1 MRRRLTIALHWL
13 TATLLLFVLAD
24 AGATAWLSWLYAA
37 SGLAMVALAL
47 VFGLMSGPGPRLEG
61 ALRALHPWLHRGLY
75 ALMGW
80 GAVALLAEGLARPLP
95 GPEARTLL
103 LALLAAALIHAVFN
117 LWRHT
122 ALGDGA
128 LRRMVPRALH
138 HIL

>member
-13 TATLLLFVLAD
+13 TATLLLFVLGD
-24 AGATAWLSWLYAA
+24 GGATAWLSWLYAA

-47 VFGLMSGPGPRLEG
+47 IHGLMSGPGPRLAG

-75 ALMGW
+75 ALIGW
-80 GAVALLAEGLARPLP
+80 GAVVLLAEGLARPLP
-95 GPEARTLL
+95 GPEARMLL
-103 LALLAAALIHAVFN
+103 LALLAAALIHAVLN

-122 ALGDGA
+122 ALGDGV